1 MKALT
6 SLLTIPA
13 LLLLAACGSDSQQTE
28 LPQCDDE
35 DVMELVHDI
44 VKDEV
49 KSQLFDVMLAQ
60 AGKSGEIT
68 YERAVEVK
76 GRSTELATVLDAV
89 DEAVEQQDLRYS
101 EIAQSSE
108 DTALQKVWCSANMMS
123 PGAEKPAIINYTAL
137 YSGDDVE
144 VLVTF

>member
-6 SLLTIPA
+6 SLLTIPT

-49 KSQLFDVMLAQ
+49 KSQLFEVMLAQ

-89 DEAVEQQDLRYS
+89 DEAVEQQDLQYS

-123 PGAEKPAIINYTAL
+123 PGGEKPAIINYTAL